1 MSIDVVEKNGITIAV
16 VKDND
21 SMISDERSAVNFIA
35 RILEKTGCD
44 RVVVNDSIVPK
55 EFFDLITVMKLFC

>member
-1 MSIDVVEKNGITIAV
+1 M
-16 VKDND
+16 ND
-21 SMISDERSAVNFIA
+21 EQSAVNFIA

-44 RVVVNDSIVPK
+44 RVVTDESIVPK